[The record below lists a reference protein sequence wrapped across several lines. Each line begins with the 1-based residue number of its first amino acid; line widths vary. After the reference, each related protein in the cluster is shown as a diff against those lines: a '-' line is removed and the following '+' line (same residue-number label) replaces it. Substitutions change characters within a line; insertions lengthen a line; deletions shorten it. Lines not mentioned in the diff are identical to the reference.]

1 MPEVAKF
8 AAFAGVVTVIGLAI
22 AMANAPL
29 AQPVAPEPQLVGARV
44 RVQGM
49 PGVSTLLDV
58 RRPLTY
64 GQYRWDDRGVPAG
77 TIRIRVDRTAQLIS
91 VFRGRDEIG
100 TAVILYGVNAKPT
113 PLGKFPILDKQR
125 DYWSRTYDAPM
136 PYALRLTDDGVAIH
150 ASDVRPG
157 RGTNG
162 CIGLPDAFARRL
174 FEQAKPGDIVEI
186 V

>member
-1 MPEVAKF
+1 MPDTTKFVVLAAVA
-8 AAFAGVVTVIGLAI
+8 AIGVAV
-22 AMANAPL
+22 AMASAPQ
-29 AQPVAPEPQLVGARV
+29 APSVAPEPPLIGARV

-58 RRPLTY
+58 RRPLAY
-64 GQYRWDDRGVPAG
+64 GQYRWDDRGVPSGA
-77 TIRIRVDRTAQLIS
+77 IRIRVDRTAQLIS

-113 PLGKFPILDKQR
+113 PLGKFPILDKRR

-136 PYALRLTDDGVAIH
+136 PYALRLTNDGVAIH
-150 ASDVRPG
+150 ASDVRRG

-162 CIGLPDAFARRL
+162 CIGLPDAFARKL